1 MGEGRQARRHQGGVK
16 TGGRMTDV
24 AGRMSVKWATAG
36 VLTSMS
42 ILLRHKLANW
52 CTAGTRLLSGR
63 PEAGPVGF
71 ACDESIMRYLSCSV
85 ICHRSSVFCHLLP

>member
-1 MGEGRQARRHQGGVK
+1 MGESRQARRHQGGVK

-24 AGRMSVKWATAG
+24 AGRMSVKWATPG
-36 VLTSMS
+36 VLTAMS

-52 CTAGTRLLSGR
+52 CTAGTSLSSGG

-71 ACDESIMRYLSCSV
+71 AYDESIIRYLSCSV
-85 ICHRSSVFCHLLP
+85 IGHRSSVLCHLLP